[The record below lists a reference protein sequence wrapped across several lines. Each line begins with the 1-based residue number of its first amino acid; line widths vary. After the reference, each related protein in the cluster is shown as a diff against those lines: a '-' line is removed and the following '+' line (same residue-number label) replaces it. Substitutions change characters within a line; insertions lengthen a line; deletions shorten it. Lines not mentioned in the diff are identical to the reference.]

1 MANRN
6 LELVRDFGVGIVLDD
21 YGTGFASIGFLR
33 KFRFEKLKLDRS
45 LLVDSVNDDSTRAV
59 MASSVAIAKAL
70 GMKVTAEGVETEI
83 HADLA
88 RVAGCDQMQGWLYS
102 KAIPAEELA
111 RFLDDSRALLDA
123 APPLKKRA

>member
-1 MANRN
+1 
-6 LELVRDFGVGIVLDD
+6 VLDD

-70 GMKVTAEGVETEI
+70 GMKVTAEGVETET

-102 KAIPAEELA
+102 RAIPADELA
-111 RFLDDSRALLDA
+111 QFLDDSNALLDA